1 MRILYKTTGT
11 LSNFEAK
18 VDLKLDRSRNDFKTL
33 LTEINSGKKIDT
45 IFKSIAISN
54 SIEKI
59 LKNKGF
65 IDASGKLTKSGKD
78 FINNPRLEEIE
89 SGTYSIDHVALP
101 IGIEIVHFFSA
112 MRRTISNEKRASS
125 QWYVQNLLTQNQF
138 VTDRKDE
145 IVYFKEVSLPKQL
158 KSVFK
163 GEDKSTEINVNLVEK
178 TYSIDKGTW
187 LDTGDNLY
195 SKVLSY
201 AYEVLKKNPY
211 GRFDLVQN
219 LLYIDSLKDFSDQE
233 LVIGELDRYSYQG
246 IEVSKFP
253 LCIDNVAMAKQYAY
267 LYMYYRLKDDAIYSF
282 KEMDEIFQ
290 NEVLT
295 KNIFTESVKQ
305 NHLMLEFQY
314 DYNGFKDNLSADK
327 FNNLSYKLRVLEEFL
342 DLTIVDNE
350 FSRARNYSDIVNKFK
365 TTMSGSSVHHL
376 YMVMGYPFAKN
387 AKTKTREMIEA
398 FKKEYANISIVKKGN
413 EQQENAE
420 IENDVRKMGVLVKE
434 NSAIKSAFHDRYLVF
449 ELENKTFEVYLVTCE
464 IGQFFNPSTNQPLG
478 SIFKVNTH
486 EITKENR
493 NLIQL
498 VKE

>member
-1 MRILYKTTGT
+1 MRILYKTIGT

-18 VDLKLDRSRNDFKTL
+18 IDLKLDRSRNDFKAL
-33 LTEINSGKKIDT
+33 LLDISSGKKIDS

-78 FINNPRLEEIE
+78 FINQPLLEESE
-89 SGTYSIDHVALP
+89 SGTYSIDHVILP
-101 IGIEIVHFFSA
+101 IGIENVNFFSA
-112 MRRTISNEKRASS
+112 MRRAISNERRPLT
-125 QWYVQNLLTQNQF
+125 QWHVQNLLTHNQF
-138 VTDRKDE
+138 LTDRKDE
-145 IVYFKEVSLPKQL
+145 VVYFKEVSLPKQL

-163 GEDKSTEINVNLVEK
+163 GEDKKAEININLTDR
-178 TYSIDKGTW
+178 TYSVDKGSW
-187 LDTGDNLY
+187 LDTGENLY
-195 SKVLSY
+195 VKVLNY
-201 AYEVLKKNPY
+201 AAEALKKNPY
-211 GRFDLVQN
+211 GRFDLGLN
-219 LLYIDSLKDFSDQE
+219 LLFIDSLKDFSDNE
-233 LVIGELDRYSYQG
+233 LVSGVLERYSNQG
-246 IEVSKFP
+246 VEVSNYP
-253 LCIDNVAMAKQYAY
+253 LCIDDVQMAKQYAY
-267 LYMYYRLKDDAIYSF
+267 LFMYYRLKEDATYSF

-295 KNIFTESVKQ
+295 KSIFTDTVKQ
-305 NHLMLEFQY
+305 DHSMLEFQY
-314 DYNGFKDNLSADK
+314 DYNGFKDNLSTEK

-342 DLTIVDNE
+342 DITIVDNE

-365 TTMSGSSVHHL
+365 TSISGLTVHHL

-387 AKTKTREMIEA
+387 SKTKTREMIEA
-398 FKKEYANISIVKKGN
+398 FKREYKNISIVKKGN
-413 EQQENAE
+413 EQAENAD
-420 IENDVRKMGVLVKE
+420 IENEVRKMGVLVKE
-434 NSAIKSAFHDRYLVF
+434 NAAIKSAFHDRYLVF

-464 IGQFFNPSTNQPLG
+464 IGQFFNPSSNQPLG

-486 EITKENR
+486 EITKDNR